1 MLKLKTTYALFGFVD
16 SLSYMYVQKKKHAK
30 VLNVDFQLVCQIRS
44 VKKLILCASNKMTKL
59 LIWTV
64 GNQRSHNSWC
74 TVKYGKHNTEV
85 FCGDLEWYLINCLIL
100 PTNCLVLLFTKK
112 VEFNILSTWNGKSL
126 MVFLSAFR

>member
-59 LIWTV
+59 LI
-64 GNQRSHNSWC
+64 
-74 TVKYGKHNTEV
+74 
-85 FCGDLEWYLINCLIL
+85 
-100 PTNCLVLLFTKK
+100 
-112 VEFNILSTWNGKSL
+112 
-126 MVFLSAFR
+126 